1 MLVNLF
7 FLVTIIS
14 YAAVYAVASNPTTTE
29 MNSDVSASNKSSSLL
44 NWRNTISRCV
54 RLYMEPNQ
62 LGGWFDICDS
72 NELLSSTFV
81 WRTRSI
87 CTPGNT
93 NSFKKT
99 YWLIYERS
107 HFAGPYILLG
117 HSKCIDDINQYKLL
131 ATMSILICVEK
142 LQTKWDVFVSCQY
155 PKRPWREF
163 FPVNWH
169 SDYEVISKS
178 GTESADEAEAS
189 SLEEIQSLIDLQENC
204 VNNK

>member
-1 MLVNLF
+1 MSVNLF
-7 FLVTIIS
+7 FLVTVIS
-14 YAAVYAVASNPTTTE
+14 YQTVYPVVSIPTTTE
-29 MNSDVSASNKSSSLL
+29 MNSNTTASNKSSSLL
-44 NWRNTISRCV
+44 NWRNTISQCV

-62 LGGWFDICDS
+62 LGDWCDICDS

-81 WRTRSI
+81 WRTKSI
-87 CTPGNT
+87 CTSGNT
-93 NSFKKT
+93 NPFRKT

-107 HFAGPYILLG
+107 HFAGPYILLSA
-117 HSKCIDDINQYKLL
+117 SKCIDDINQYKLS

-142 LQTKWDVFVSCQY
+142 LTAKWDVFVSCQY

-169 SDYEVISKS
+169 SDYKVISKS
-178 GTESADEAEAS
+178 GTQSADGAEVS
-189 SLEEIQSLIDLQENC
+189 SLEEIESLLELQKNS

>member
-1 MLVNLF
+1 MSVNLF
-7 FLVTIIS
+7 MIVAVIS
-14 YAAVYAVASNPTTTE
+14 YQTVYTVVSIPTTTE
-29 MNSDVSASNKSSSLL
+29 MNSNTSASNKSSSLL
-44 NWRNTISRCV
+44 NWRNTISQCV

-62 LGGWFDICDS
+62 LGDWFDICDS
-72 NELLSSTFV
+72 NELLSSTFI
-81 WRTRSI
+81 WRIKSI
-87 CTPGNT
+87 CTPANT
-93 NSFKKT
+93 NPFRKT

-117 HSKCIDDINQYKLL
+117 SSKCIDDINQYKLS
-131 ATMSILICVEK
+131 AIMSILICVEK
-142 LQTKWDVFVSCQY
+142 LTAKWDVFVSCQY

-169 SDYEVISKS
+169 SDYKVISKS

-189 SLEEIQSLIDLQENC
+189 SLEEIESLLELQKNS

>member
-7 FLVTIIS
+7 FLVTVIS
-14 YAAVYAVASNPTTTE
+14 YQTVYAVVSNPTTPE
-29 MNSDVSASNKSSSLL
+29 MNDNTSALNRSSSLL
-44 NWRNTISRCV
+44 NWRNTISHCV
-54 RLYMEPNQ
+54 RLYMERNQ
-62 LGGWFDICDS
+62 LGDWFDICDS
-72 NELLSSTFV
+72 NELLSSTCV
-81 WRTRSI
+81 WRTKSI
-87 CTPGNT
+87 CTTGNT
-93 NSFKKT
+93 NPFRKT

-107 HFAGPYILLG
+107 HFAGPYILLSA
-117 HSKCIDDINQYKLL
+117 SKCIDDINQYKLS

-142 LQTKWDVFVSCQY
+142 LTAKWDVVVSCQY

-169 SDYEVISKS
+169 SDDNVISKS

-189 SLEEIQSLIDLQENC
+189 SLEETKSLVDLQKNS